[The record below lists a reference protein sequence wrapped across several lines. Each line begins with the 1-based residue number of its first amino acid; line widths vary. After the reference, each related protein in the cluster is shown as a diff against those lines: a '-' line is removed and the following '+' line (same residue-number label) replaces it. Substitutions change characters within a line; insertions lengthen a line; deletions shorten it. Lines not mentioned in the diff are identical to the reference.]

1 MIEIKITGEAP
12 LEVLAD
18 LTAFGWRCS
27 HNQDVAAAAAKVYE
41 MEPLN
46 EPSTDAGASAPAPT
60 SASAPKQPPED
71 TTPPEPYTETTPHD
85 DPPPQTKA
93 ETKTKT
99 KAQPAEKAPT
109 LETVRAAGIEA
120 ARKHGNAA
128 VKEILT
134 SLGVANMTALPETD
148 RTAFLEA
155 LEGLGE
161 ANA

>member
-41 MEPLN
+41 AEQLN
-46 EPSTDAGASAPAPT
+46 EPSTDAGTSTPTPSPAPAP
-60 SASAPKQPPED
+60 APEPPSEG
-71 TTPPEPYTETTPHD
+71 TAPPEPYAETTPYD

-93 ETKTKT
+93 ETKAKPT
-99 KAQPAEKAPT
+99 EKAPT
-109 LETVRAAGIEA
+109 LDAVRAAGIEA

-128 VKEILT
+128 VKDILT
-134 SLGVANMTALPETD
+134 SLGVANMTALPEAD
-148 RTAFLEA
+148 RAAFLEA

-161 ANA
+161 DNA